1 MSEEIQFHSA
11 FCSIRTAFPFANLP
25 PLLPNFSPCYRYAGT
40 PRMASGPDDRDEAIS
55 GSRLRGRRQPD
66 LLQAEQQHVAGRR
79 QEDVRRP
86 PRPNPSALRGLI
98 ADGFRR
104 EKNFRETA

>member
-1 MSEEIQFHSA
+1 MSSA
-11 FCSIRTAFPFANLP
+11 GAWSQLFPSNPLPMSISLVERRN
-25 PLLPNFSPCYRYAGT
+25 AGSS
-40 PRMASGPDDRDEAIS
+40 RLASGSDDRDEAIS

-98 ADGFRR
+98 AQVFRR
-104 EKNFRETA
+104 KKNLFEPA